1 LIRPVAMTFLI
12 LSQYEGT
19 PVGVVLTALAAAV
32 SPLNIAYCV

>member
-1 LIRPVAMTFLI
+1 

-32 SPLNIAYCV
+32 SPLNNAYCDSIV